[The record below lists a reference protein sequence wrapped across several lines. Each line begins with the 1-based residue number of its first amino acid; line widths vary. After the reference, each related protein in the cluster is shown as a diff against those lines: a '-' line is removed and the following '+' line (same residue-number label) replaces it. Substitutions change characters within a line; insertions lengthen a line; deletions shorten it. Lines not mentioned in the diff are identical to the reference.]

1 MPTSTPTINTLSP
14 EHVILG
20 LLRQAPAHGYELHQR
35 ITRDLG
41 ELWHLR
47 FNQIYGILH
56 RLEAEGLVIGTMEK
70 GANAPSRRCYRI
82 TPYGLSHFESW
93 LTTPTPS
100 SVRAIR
106 VEFMTRL
113 YFARQQ
119 ASELA
124 ERLLIEQVDA
134 TRNSLAQQRAALE
147 QTGIEEPFN
156 HLGIALRV
164 RTLAGVL
171 EWLQDCQ
178 VMLR

>member
-1 MPTSTPTINTLSP
+1 MATPVSSAHTLAP

-20 LLRQAPAHGYELHQR
+20 MLRQAPAHGYELHQR
-35 ITRDLG
+35 IARDLG

-56 RLEAEGLVIGTMEK
+56 RLEAEGLVRGEMEK
-70 GANAPSRRCYRI
+70 GANAPSRRRYR
-82 TPYGLSHFESW
+82 LSPLGEDHFAAW
-93 LTTPTPS
+93 LHAPTPS

-113 YFARQQ
+113 YFARLQ
-119 ASELA
+119 APELA
-124 ERLLIEQVDA
+124 ERLLTEQVDA
-134 TRNSLAQQRAALE
+134 TRHSLEQQQAALD
-147 QTGIEEPFN
+147 QTQVEEPFN
-156 HLGIALRV
+156 HLDIALRV

-171 EWLQDCQ
+171 EWLKDCQ